1 LKQPLRSKDP
11 KILHIDPEHPQP
23 EGIAEASGVLSKGG
37 VIIFPTLTLY
47 GLGVDAFNARAVN
60 TLFEIKGRPTDKPI
74 LILIC
79 DISQLNSLARE
90 VPAAAKLLMNRFWP
104 GRLTLVFHAKKGLP
118 KSLIAQKGKI
128 GIRLTGNRVA
138 ASLVTGLGR
147 PVTGTSANLSGQ
159 PGAFRISDLDP
170 SLKTRVDMILD
181 AGTLKGGVGSTIIDI
196 TFDSPKILR
205 EGEISASE
213 IYEALGSKPVNAL
226 QSP

>member
-11 KILHIDPEHPQP
+11 KILHIDPGHPQP
-23 EGIAEASGVLSKGG
+23 EVIAEASGVLSKGG
-37 VIIFPTLTLY
+37 VIVFPTLTLY
-47 GLGVDAFNARAVN
+47 GLGVDAFNAKAVN

-118 KSLIAQKGKI
+118 KNLIAQKGKI

-147 PVTGTSANLSGQ
+147 PVTGTSANLSGR

-170 SLKTRVDMILD
+170 AVKAHVDMILD

-196 TFDSPKILR
+196 TFDYPKIIR

-213 IYEALGSKPVNAL
+213 IYEALGSTPVDAP